1 MIQSTITFSKNSFH
15 SLLSDID
22 INSFFIKP
30 VDKKKKKIQN
40 IILSLNPLKA
50 FGSIG
55 IQTEILKLLSIDI
68 SNLLCELFNH
78 SISLGVFP

>member
-1 MIQSTITFSKNSFH
+1 MIQSTIKFSKNTFH
-15 SLLSDID
+15 SLLPDIH

-30 VDKKKKKIQN
+30 VDKKKIQN

-50 FGSIG
+50 FGYIG

-68 SNLLCELFNH
+68 SNLLSELFNH
-78 SISLGVFP
+78 SISLGIFP